1 MLVIAIYT
9 AYIYDA
15 DLATAVYSLKLIA
28 MKTIILFL
36 SMISICTLGLA
47 QDVNH
52 VHHLKPGVVYI
63 IHTPEGELIID
74 GMNPFTMK
82 SINQA
87 YLVPLDGS
95 GIIPVN
101 DPALL
106 KRLNPY
112 SNVSLDGI
120 DPGSRPLKSESFDPN
135 WNYSIEGIDPGPGQ
149 LKRRVISPNYLN

>member
-1 MLVIAIYT
+1 
-9 AYIYDA
+9 
-15 DLATAVYSLKLIA
+15 
-28 MKTIILFL
+28 
-36 SMISICTLGLA
+36 MISICTLGMA

-52 VHHLKPGVVYI
+52 VHNLKPGVVYV

-74 GMNPFTMK
+74 GMNPYTMK

-95 GIIPVN
+95 GPIPVN

-112 SNVSLDGI
+112 YNVSLDGI
-120 DPGSRPLKSESFDPN
+120 DPGPGPLKRKIINPN
-135 WNYSIEGIDPGPGQ
+135 WTNPIEGIDPGPGP
-149 LKRRVISPNYLN
+149 LKRKIINPNYLNWQD